1 MAKSSA
7 FSAPAGELVPF
18 PQSGDV
24 LRAVMENAPIGMSL
38 VSAEGR
44 VIYANQAFADM
55 FRRPRQECLGLTA
68 RELVA
73 PGMAERASE
82 QIRGLATGETDS
94 YRVERLYLRNDGST
108 FWGLASASAVRRDGA
123 GAPIFII
130 IQVIDIDLQK
140 RAAATIA
147 EAESRWNFALESA
160 GQGVWDHDLRTGQS
174 FYSRM
179 WRVMRGMDPDAPVED
194 TQEIWLGRVHPED
207 RAYAREQERRF
218 VKGEVDYQEYEY
230 RERHRDGHWIWILS
244 RGRPVEWSPDGSV
257 ARVIGTDTDVTRIKA
272 TETRLAL
279 ALTTMADGLVL
290 YDQDE
295 RLVFCNDQ
303 FKRMFPKTP
312 GVRVPGAR
320 LVDIVQASIDAG
332 EPAGITAENGDAYI
346 ENVRSGLKAGGEWDF
361 EMSDGRWL
369 HARAKVIPEDGG
381 YLNVVS
387 DITERK
393 HAELALS
400 ALNRRLEELAR
411 MDGLTGITNRRAFD
425 EALEAEFRRSVRS
438 ATPLS
443 LLLIDVDHFKA
454 FNDTYGH
461 PEGDD
466 CLKAVAK
473 VLTGVLNRPGDLA
486 ARYGGEE
493 FAAILPETDA
503 RGAMAIA
510 ESIRMAVSR
519 LGIGH
524 AGSPA
529 RLVTASIG
537 VSAFTGDGS
546 PGSVAELVQDADD
559 ALYAAKAAGRDR
571 VLLGR
576 GEGKAAGG
584 YPPADHRGDEN

>member
-1 MAKSSA
+1 MAKSRI
-7 FSAPAGELVPF
+7 FPAPTGELVPF

-38 VSAEGR
+38 VNAEGH

-55 FRRPRQECLGLTA
+55 FRRSRQDCLGLTA
-68 RELVA
+68 RDLVA
-73 PGMAERASE
+73 PGMADRAAE
-82 QIRGLATGETDS
+82 QIRGLSTGETDS
-94 YRVERLYLRNDGST
+94 YRVERLYLRGDGST
-108 FWGLASASAVRRDGA
+108 FWGLASASAVRRDRA
-123 GAPIFII
+123 AAPLFII
-130 IQVIDIDLQK
+130 IQVVDIDLQK
-140 RAAATIA
+140 LAGTAIT

-160 GQGVWDHDLRTGQS
+160 GQGVWDHDLRTGRS

-179 WRVMRGMDPDAPVED
+179 WKVMRGLDPEAPVED
-194 TQEIWLGRVHPED
+194 TQEIWLARVHPDD
-207 RAYAREQERRF
+207 RDYAREEERRL
-218 VKGEVDYQEYEY
+218 VNREVEYQEFEY

-244 RGRPVEWSPDGSV
+244 RGRPVEWWPDGSV

-312 GVRVPGAR
+312 AVRVPGAR
-320 LVDIVQASIDAG
+320 LVDIVQASITAG
-332 EPAGITAENGDAYI
+332 EPAGITAENGERYI
-346 ENVRSGLKAGGEWDF
+346 EQVRSGLKSGGEWDF

-369 HARAKVIPEDGG
+369 HARARVIPDGG

-393 HAELALS
+393 RAELALS
-400 ALNRRLEELAR
+400 ALNRRLEALAH

-425 EALEAEFRRSVRS
+425 EALDAEFRRSVR
-438 ATPLS
+438 TGMPLS

-473 VLTGVLNRPGDLA
+473 VLTAALNRPGDLA

-493 FAAILPETDA
+493 FAAILPDTDA
-503 RGAMAIA
+503 EGAMTIA
-510 ESIRMAVSR
+510 ESIRAAVR
-519 LGIGH
+519 GLGIRH
-524 AGSPA
+524 DGSQTMV
-529 RLVTASIG
+529 VTASIG
-537 VSAFTGDGS
+537 VSAFTADGAV
-546 PGSVAELVQDADD
+546 GSVETLVQEADN

-571 VLLGR
+571 VVMGR
-576 GEGKAAGG
+576 GEARPAGG
-584 YPPADHRGDEN
+584 RPPADHQGDGI